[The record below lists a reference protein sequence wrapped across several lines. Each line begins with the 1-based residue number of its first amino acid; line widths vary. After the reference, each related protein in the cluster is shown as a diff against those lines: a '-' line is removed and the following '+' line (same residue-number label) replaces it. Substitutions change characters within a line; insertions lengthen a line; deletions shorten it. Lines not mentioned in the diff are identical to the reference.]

1 LEQVRIPVNL
11 HATHLGNGGIIKE
24 YATISM
30 PLLLCDSGGSNS
42 YRHYIFKE
50 DLEKLANEICV
61 EIRIAHYPSYASKWN
76 PIEHRLFCHITR
88 SLRGVI
94 LKSYDIVKEL
104 IESTMTKTGLRVKA
118 NIIKKVYKTG
128 KKYAVNYK
136 EEMQIKFDEKLG
148 KWNYRAVPIK
158 A

>member
-1 LEQVRIPVNL
+1 
-11 HATHLGNGGIIKE
+11 
-24 YATISM
+24 M
-30 PLLLCDSGGSNS
+30 
-42 YRHYIFKE
+42 
-50 DLEKLANEICV
+50 

-88 SLRGVI
+88 SLSGVI

-104 IESTMTKTGLRVKA
+104 IESTMTKKGLKVKA
-118 NIIKKVYKTG
+118 NIITEVYKTG
-128 KKYAVNYK
+128 RKYAENYK
-136 EEMQIKFDEKLG
+136 EKMQIKFDEKLG